1 MQTQPIKII
10 ICDDHDIM
18 REGLVMLLEEEPN
31 LEIVG
36 VAGNGQ
42 EAIHLVNALKPD
54 IVLMDIT
61 MEGMNGLEA
70 TRQIV
75 KSTTSTNVIIL
86 TMHEDKAFFLEA
98 LQAGANGYFLKGA
111 DVEDLVRA
119 IQTVYDGGTYLTPQ
133 LAGGLVQEYLNKT
146 GSSGTPEVN
155 E

>member
-18 REGLVMLLEEEPN
+18 REGLVMLLEDEPK

-36 VAGNGQ
+36 LASNGQ
-42 EAIHLVNALKPD
+42 EAIDLVNALKPD
-54 IVLMDIT
+54 IVLMDIS

-75 KSTTSTNVIIL
+75 KNTTNTNVIIL

-111 DVEDLVRA
+111 DTEDLVRA
-119 IQTVYDGGTYLTPQ
+119 IRTVYDGGTYVTPQ
-133 LAGGLVQEYLNKT
+133 LAGGLVQEYLNT
-146 GSSGTPEVN
+146 RNTNPNSRS
-155 E
+155 